1 MVMQTRV
8 LQRAGLV
15 LLLGVVGCAAD
26 SGPAA
31 PLPQPTAGPT
41 APPTPG
47 SSVAPPPANQP
58 PRLDVRVTPTPISGN
73 APLTVNVNLCRSS
86 DPDGD
91 LLSYV
96 YEYQGEGKRFAAGC
110 EERHVYPAPV
120 HSLAVFC
127 VSDGMPRHL
136 ICRPFQV
143 AID

>member
-1 MVMQTRV
+1 MQTPV
-8 LQRAGLV
+8 LRRAGVV
-15 LLLGVVGCAAD
+15 LLLGFVGCSAG

-31 PLPQPTAGPT
+31 PLPQPPAGPSL
-41 APPTPG
+41 PPTPR

-58 PRLDVRVTPTPISGN
+58 PHLEVRVTPTPISGN
-73 APLTVNVNLCRSS
+73 APLTINVNLCRSS

-96 YEYQGEGKRFAAGC
+96 FEYQGEGKRFSAGC
-110 EERHVYPAPV
+110 QERHVYATPV
-120 HSLAVFC
+120 QARAVFC

-143 AID
+143 TID